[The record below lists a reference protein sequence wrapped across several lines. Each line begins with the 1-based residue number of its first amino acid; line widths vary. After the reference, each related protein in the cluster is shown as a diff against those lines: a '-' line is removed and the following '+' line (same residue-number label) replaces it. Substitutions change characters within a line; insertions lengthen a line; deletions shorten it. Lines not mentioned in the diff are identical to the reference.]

1 MLLIES
7 WEILLVRRALSLPTH
22 VSGSSQQVTAE
33 KSQHSLVEGGS
44 SPDCRLHG
52 HGEGRG
58 GLLAQGGVILIVTHS
73 GLNVTAL
80 SCDAHKQYDEA
91 SYWGGGGG
99 GLIR

>member
-80 SCDAHKQYDEA
+80 SWMHINSMTRLAT
-91 SYWGGGGG
+91 GGGG